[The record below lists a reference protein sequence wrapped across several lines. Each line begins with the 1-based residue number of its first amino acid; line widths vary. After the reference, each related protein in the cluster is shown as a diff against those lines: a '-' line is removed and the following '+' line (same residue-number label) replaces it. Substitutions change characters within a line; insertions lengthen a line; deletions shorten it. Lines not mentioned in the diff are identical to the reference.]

1 MIELDTKLEYGAKIR
16 IVGIGGG
23 GSNAVNSMINKG
35 LEGVEFCVLNTDVQA
50 LEKSAA
56 PIKLQIGKNLTR
68 GLGAGAD
75 PEVGRKAVEE
85 DHDEIANMIAS
96 CDMVFVTAGM
106 GGGTGTGGA
115 ASVAAI
121 AKAAGALVVG
131 IVTKPFQFEG
141 KRRSKQAEEGIE
153 ELRQNVDTLIVIPN
167 QKLLALVENG
177 TSFLDGFSLANQ
189 VLYNATRGISELIT
203 RHGYINVDFADVRTV
218 MREMGDAIMGS
229 GVGRG
234 EHRAA
239 IAAEQAISSPL
250 LEGVK
255 IQGAQGVLVNI
266 TGGRSMSLLEV
277 SEATQIVHDAAG
289 DDANIIFG
297 AVLDDSME
305 EEIMVTVIATGFNTR
320 PKYNG
325 LTPRG
330 VGSITH
336 DGLSARDPFDESKPK
351 PRVER
356 ILQPTMDNTPMIEA
370 MQPLRETST
379 MEIGED
385 STPLPKIERMFKPR
399 GTLTEKDGRETFER
413 GTVDLTARS
422 EGSVRTIGSPRP
434 EEAHHAGQISR
445 LTPRTDNRHVPS
457 GPRDLKDY
465 DQPAY
470 LRRGISLPP
479 IADDR
484 AAEDGDAE
492 PQLVGASAAQER
504 AAAPVKDR
512 DDRPAFLKR
521 IMD

>member
-1 MIELDTKLEYGAKIR
+1 MIELDTKQEYGAKIR

-50 LEKSAA
+50 LEKSSA

-85 DHDEIANMIAS
+85 DREEISRMIAS

-115 ASVAAI
+115 AAVAGI
-121 AKAAGALVVG
+121 AKDAGALVVG

-153 ELRQNVDTLIVIPN
+153 ELRRNVDTLIVIPN

-229 GVGRG
+229 GMGRG

-305 EEIMVTVIATGFNTR
+305 EEIMVTVIATGFNSK

-325 LTPRG
+325 GISPRG
-330 VGSITH
+330 AALPS
-336 DGLSARDPFDESKPK
+336 RDSFESGKSK

-356 ILQPTMDNTPMIEA
+356 ILQPTEDAPIMEMPVRENSMTAIGE
-370 MQPLRETST
+370 ETS
-379 MEIGED
+379 
-385 STPLPKIERMFKPR
+385 PLPKIERMYVPR
-399 GTLTEKDGRETFER
+399 GTLTEKEGRETFDRGMIPSASANAPISPAER
-413 GTVDLTARS
+413 DG
-422 EGSVRTIGSPRP
+422 VREHT
-434 EEAHHAGQISR
+434 GQISR
-445 LTPRTDNRHVPS
+445 LTPRTDSRHIPS

-470 LRRGISLPP
+470 LRRGISLPT
-479 IADDR
+479 IEEG
-484 AAEDGDAE
+484 AEE
-492 PQLVGASAAQER
+492 PELVGASTMPDR
-504 AAAPVKDR
+504 IAAPTKDR

>member
-1 MIELDTKLEYGAKIR
+1 MIELDTKQEYGAKIR

-50 LEKSAA
+50 LEKSSA
-56 PIKLQIGKNLTR
+56 PLKLQIGKNLTR

-75 PEVGRKAVEE
+75 PEVGKKAVEE
-85 DHDEIANMIAS
+85 DREEIGNMIAS
-96 CDMVFVTAGM
+96 SDMVFVTAGM

-115 ASVAAI
+115 ATVAGI
-121 AKAAGALVVG
+121 AKSAGALVVG

-141 KRRSKQAEEGIE
+141 KRRMKQAEEGIE
-153 ELRQNVDTLIVIPN
+153 ELRRNVDTLIVIPN
-167 QKLLALVENG
+167 QKLLALVENN

-229 GVGRG
+229 GLGRG

-297 AVLDDSME
+297 AVLDDSMDD
-305 EEIMVTVIATGFNTR
+305 EIMVTVIATGFNTR

-325 LTPRG
+325 QSTRD
-330 VGSITH
+330 SIGGIRTGREAIE
-336 DGLSARDPFDESKPK
+336 DKRPK

-356 ILQPTMDNTPMIEA
+356 ILQAAQDEPTIEGFGRA
-370 MQPLRETST
+370 TVRATNPDEET
-379 MEIGED
+379 EEL
-385 STPLPKIERMFKPR
+385 PLPKIERMYKPR
-399 GTLTEKDGRETFER
+399 GTLTEKDRRETFER
-413 GTVDLTARS
+413 EPVDLSSRS
-422 EGSVRTIGSPRP
+422 GGTIT
-434 EEAHHAGQISR
+434 R
-445 LTPRTDNRHVPS
+445 LTAKSETRHVPS
-457 GPRDLKDY
+457 GPRDLKDF

-470 LRRGISLPP
+470 LRRGVTLPP
-479 IADDR
+479 IDEAAD
-484 AAEDGDAE
+484 E
-492 PQLVGASAAQER
+492 PQ
-504 AAAPVKDR
+504 PVMAGGEQREPQSKER

>member
-1 MIELDTKLEYGAKIR
+1 MIELDTKQEYGAKIR

-35 LEGVEFCVLNTDVQA
+35 LEGVEFCILNTDVQA
-50 LEKSAA
+50 LEKSSA

-75 PEVGRKAVEE
+75 PSVGRKAVEE
-85 DHDEIANMIAS
+85 DHDEISGMIAGS
-96 CDMVFVTAGM
+96 DMVFVTAGM

-153 ELRQNVDTLIVIPN
+153 ELRENVDTLIVIPN

-229 GVGRG
+229 GVGKG

-266 TGGRSMSLLEV
+266 TGGRSMTLIEV

-297 AVLDDSME
+297 AVLDDSMD
-305 EEIMVTVIATGFNTR
+305 EEIMVTVIATGFNTK

-325 LTPRG
+325 NLHAREIPRG
-330 VGSITH
+330 EILRGN
-336 DGLSARDPFDESKPK
+336 RDLETEESRPK

-356 ILQPTMDNTPMIEA
+356 ILQPMTDEMPE
-370 MQPLRETST
+370 ETSEMT
-379 MEIGED
+379 IGGEEEPL
-385 STPLPKIERMFKPR
+385 SLPKIERMYKPR
-399 GTLTEKDGRETFER
+399 GTLTEKEGREPLDRGFSER
-413 GTVDLTARS
+413 RILG
-422 EGSVRTIGSPRP
+422 RP
-434 EEAHHAGQISR
+434 EPDYHAGQISR
-445 LTPRTDNRHVPS
+445 LTPRTESSHVPS
-457 GPRDLKDY
+457 GPRDLKDF

-479 IADDR
+479 MDESEEAHAI
-484 AAEDGDAE
+484 
-492 PQLVGASAAQER
+492 PVGTARQEE
-504 AAAPVKDR
+504 APRER

>member
-1 MIELDTKLEYGAKIR
+1 MIELDTKQEYGAKIR

-50 LEKSAA
+50 LEKSSA

-85 DHDEIANMIAS
+85 DREEIANMIAS

-115 ASVAAI
+115 ATVAGI
-121 AKAAGALVVG
+121 AKDAGALVVG

-153 ELRQNVDTLIVIPN
+153 ELRRNVDTLIVIPN

-229 GVGRG
+229 GLGRG

-305 EEIMVTVIATGFNTR
+305 EEIMVTVIATGFNSK

-325 LTPRG
+325 GISPR
-330 VGSITH
+330 STM
-336 DGLSARDPFDESKPK
+336 LPARDSSENGKPK

-356 ILQPTMDNTPMIEA
+356 ILQPMEDASMTDTMHP
-370 MQPLRETST
+370 PRENSST
-379 MEIGED
+379 EIGEEAM
-385 STPLPKIERMFKPR
+385 PLPKIERMYVPR

-413 GTVDLTARS
+413 ASIRS
-422 EGSVRTIGSPRP
+422 ASTEGPISPAERDGVR
-434 EEAHHAGQISR
+434 EHAGQISR
-445 LTPRTDNRHVPS
+445 LTPRTDSRHVPS

-479 IADDR
+479 IEDDR
-484 AAEDGDAE
+484 SSVEGAEE
-492 PQLVGASAAQER
+492 PELVGATATSGPER
-504 AAAPVKDR
+504 NAAPAKDR

>member
-1 MIELDTKLEYGAKIR
+1 MIELDTKQEYGAKIR

-85 DHDEIANMIAS
+85 DREEIAGMIATS
-96 CDMVFVTAGM
+96 DMVFVTAGM

-115 ASVAAI
+115 ATVAGI

-141 KRRSKQAEEGIE
+141 KRRAKQAEEGIE
-153 ELRQNVDTLIVIPN
+153 ELRRNVDTLIVIPN

-229 GVGRG
+229 GMGRG

-266 TGGRSMSLLEV
+266 TGGRTMSLLEV

-297 AVLDDSME
+297 AVLDDAME
-305 EEIMVTVIATGFNTR
+305 DEIMVTVIATGFNSR

-325 LTPRG
+325 QTTRG
-330 VGSITH
+330 ASSTRGAAMP
-336 DGLSARDPFDESKPK
+336 ARDDDGRAK

-356 ILQPTMDNTPMIEA
+356 ILQPVEESPSIYEGEELTRGA
-370 MQPLRETST
+370 LRATGTLVGDAE
-379 MEIGED
+379 EI
-385 STPLPKIERMFKPR
+385 PLPKIERMYKPR
-399 GTLTEKDGRETFER
+399 GTLTEKDHRETFER
-413 GTVDLTARS
+413 GPVDLATRS
-422 EGSVRTIGSPRP
+422 GGSI
-434 EEAHHAGQISR
+434 AR
-445 LTPRTDNRHVPS
+445 LTPKTETRHVPS

-479 IADDR
+479 IEESGEEMQSV
-484 AAEDGDAE
+484 AAEM
-492 PQLVGASAAQER
+492 VER
-504 AAAPVKDR
+504 KEAAARDR

>member
-1 MIELDTKLEYGAKIR
+1 MIELDTKQEYGAKIR

-50 LEKSAA
+50 LEKSTAQ
-56 PIKLQIGKNLTR
+56 IKLQIGKNLTR

-85 DHDEIANMIAS
+85 DREEISRMIAS

-115 ASVAAI
+115 ATVAGI
-121 AKAAGALVVG
+121 AKDAGALVVG

-141 KRRSKQAEEGIE
+141 KRRAKQAEDGIE
-153 ELRQNVDTLIVIPN
+153 ELRRNVDTLIVIPN

-203 RHGYINVDFADVRTV
+203 RHGYINVDFADLRTV

-229 GVGRG
+229 GIGRG

-297 AVLDDSME
+297 AVLDDSMD
-305 EEIMVTVIATGFNTR
+305 EEIMVTVIATGFNSK

-325 LTPRG
+325 GISPRG
-330 VGSITH
+330 AA
-336 DGLSARDPFDESKPK
+336 LPARDSLETRRPK

-356 ILQPTMDNTPMIEA
+356 ILQPVEDVPVMEIPS
-370 MQPLRETST
+370 RENSMT
-379 MEIGED
+379 EIGEEAM
-385 STPLPKIERMFKPR
+385 PLPKIERMYVPR

-413 GTVDLTARS
+413 ASMRS
-422 EGSVRTIGSPRP
+422 ADGPISPAERDGVK
-434 EEAHHAGQISR
+434 EHAGQISR
-445 LTPRTDNRHVPS
+445 LTPRTDSRHIPS

-479 IADDR
+479 IDEG
-484 AAEDGDAE
+484 AEE
-492 PQLVGASAAQER
+492 PELVGATATSTPER
-504 AAAPVKDR
+504 NAAPAKDR

>member
-1 MIELDTKLEYGAKIR
+1 MIELDTKQEYGAKIR

-50 LEKSAA
+50 LEKSTAS
-56 PIKLQIGKNLTR
+56 IKLQIGKNLTR

-85 DHDEIANMIAS
+85 DREEVARMMAS
-96 CDMVFVTAGM
+96 TDMVFITAGM

-115 ASVAAI
+115 ATVAGI
-121 AKAAGALVVG
+121 AKSAGALVVG
-131 IVTKPFQFEG
+131 IVTRPFQFEG
-141 KRRSKQAEEGIE
+141 KRRAKQADEGIE
-153 ELRQNVDTLIVIPN
+153 ELRRNVDTLIVIPN
-167 QKLLALVENG
+167 QKLLALVENS

-234 EHRAA
+234 EHRAS

-297 AVLDDSME
+297 AVLDDSMD

-325 LTPRG
+325 
-330 VGSITH
+330 
-336 DGLSARDPFDESKPK
+336 GLSLNPGNLQLGNREIEGVSK

-356 ILQPTMDNTPMIEA
+356 ITPPMEEPAFTRQQPVREIDDRSSLDNRSSIETLA
-370 MQPLRETST
+370 DD
-379 MEIGED
+379 EIEEI
-385 STPLPKIERMFKPR
+385 PLPKIERMYQPR
-399 GTLTEKDGRETFER
+399 GTLTEKERPATFER
-413 GTVDLTARS
+413 QQFDLGQRNVNANANSTTAVTSNGTVA
-422 EGSVRTIGSPRP
+422 
-434 EEAHHAGQISR
+434 R
-445 LTPRTDNRHVPS
+445 LTPKSDTRHVPS
-457 GPRDLKDY
+457 GPRDLKDF

-470 LRRGISLPP
+470 LRRGIALPP
-479 IADDR
+479 IDEAVTM
-484 AAEDGDAE
+484 EEELQPVMQDARSSEMVE
-492 PQLVGASAAQER
+492 PK
-504 AAAPVKDR
+504 PVR

>member
-1 MIELDTKLEYGAKIR
+1 MIELDTKQEYGAKIR

-56 PIKLQIGKNLTR
+56 PIKMQIGKNLTR

-85 DHDEIANMIAS
+85 DRDEIAGMIAS
-96 CDMVFVTAGM
+96 SDMVFITAGM

-115 ASVAAI
+115 ATVAGI
-121 AKAAGALVVG
+121 AKSAGALVVG

-141 KRRSKQAEEGIE
+141 KRRAKQAEEGIE
-153 ELRQNVDTLIVIPN
+153 ELRRNVDTLIVIPN

-229 GVGRG
+229 GLGRG

-266 TGGRSMSLLEV
+266 TGGRTMSLLEV

-297 AVLDDSME
+297 AVLDEAME
-305 EEIMVTVIATGFNTR
+305 DEIMVTVIATGFNTR
-320 PKYNG
+320 PKYSG
-325 LTPRG
+325 QTRGTERPRG
-330 VGSITH
+330 AALPTRDE
-336 DGLSARDPFDESKPK
+336 DGRAK

-356 ILQPTMDNTPMIEA
+356 ILQPAEEGPSVYEGEGLMKGA
-370 MQPLRETST
+370 LRATGTTIGDGE
-379 MEIGED
+379 EI
-385 STPLPKIERMFKPR
+385 PLPKIERMYKPR
-399 GTLTEKDGRETFER
+399 GTLTEKDHRETFER
-413 GTVDLTARS
+413 GPVDLPTRS
-422 EGSVRTIGSPRP
+422 GGSI
-434 EEAHHAGQISR
+434 AR
-445 LTPRTDNRHVPS
+445 LTPKSETRHVPS

-470 LRRGISLPP
+470 LRRGVSLPP
-479 IADDR
+479 LDKAGDELQAV
-484 AAEDGDAE
+484 AAT
-492 PQLVGASAAQER
+492 QTTER
-504 AAAPVKDR
+504 KEATSKDR

>member
-1 MIELDTKLEYGAKIR
+1 MIELDTKQEYGAKIR
-16 IVGIGGG
+16 IIGIGGG

-50 LEKSAA
+50 LEKSTA

-75 PEVGRKAVEE
+75 PEVGRQAVEE
-85 DHDEIANMIAS
+85 DREEIGRMIAGS
-96 CDMVFVTAGM
+96 DMVFVTAGM

-115 ASVAAI
+115 STVAGI

-141 KRRSKQAEEGIE
+141 KRRGKQAEEGIE
-153 ELRQNVDTLIVIPN
+153 ELRRNVDTLIVIPN
-167 QKLLALVENG
+167 QKLLALVENA

-266 TGGRSMSLLEV
+266 TGGRTMSLLEV

-305 EEIMVTVIATGFNTR
+305 DEIMVTVIATGFNSR
-320 PKYNG
+320 PKY
-325 LTPRG
+325 T
-330 VGSITH
+330 
-336 DGLSARDPFDESKPK
+336 GLSTQPTGVQMGRERESGAK

-356 ILQPTMDNTPMIEA
+356 IHQSATQETYDTA
-370 MQPLRETST
+370 VVETSA
-379 MEIGED
+379 ED
-385 STPLPKIERMFKPR
+385 EEQPMQMPKIERMYKPR
-399 GTLTEKDGRETFER
+399 GTLTEKERPTQDYAGRA
-413 GTVDLTARS
+413 TA
-422 EGSVRTIGSPRP
+422 
-434 EEAHHAGQISR
+434 SR
-445 LTPRTDNRHVPS
+445 LTPKSDNRHVPS

-470 LRRGISLPP
+470 LRRGITLPP
-479 IADDR
+479 I
-484 AAEDGDAE
+484 EEPGDE
-492 PQLVGASAAQER
+492 GETVTVGAPQSKKEEPR
-504 AAAPVKDR
+504 KER